1 MSFLKTPCIR
11 IVAWSLTIALVAN
24 GPMLSAEQ
32 RVSDEQ
38 TPEQTPE
45 HESIMQ
51 DVKLAKGGILT
62 ARIVDLQGK
71 PVGGEQVS
79 VMFQGKEIAA
89 VVSDADGVASVRGL
103 RPGLHAI
110 VTPTGT
116 TACRLWNADTA
127 PPTATAVPAVVS
139 DAEVIRGQFGA
150 FNLPMIVVLAAAA
163 AGLVVAVDAKN
174 TADDA
179 QDDADA
185 LAARVSALEAA
196 SP

>member
-11 IVAWSLTIALVAN
+11 FVAWSLTIALVAN

-38 TPEQTPE
+38 TPE

-51 DVKLAKGGILT
+51 DVKLAEGGILT

-89 VVSDADGVASVRGL
+89 VVSDADGVAAVRGL

-139 DAEVIRGQFGA
+139 DAEIIRGQFGA

-179 QDDADA
+179 QDEADA
-185 LAARVSALEAA
+185 LAARVNALETA

>member
-11 IVAWSLTIALVAN
+11 FVAWSLTIALVAN

-38 TPEQTPE
+38 TPE

-51 DVKLAKGGILT
+51 DVRLAKGGLLT

-89 VVSDADGVASVRGL
+89 VVSDADGVAAVRGL

-150 FNLPMIVVLAAAA
+150 FNLPMVVVLAAAA
-163 AGLVVAVDAKN
+163 GGLVVAFDAKN

-179 QDDADA
+179 QDEADA
-185 LAARVSALEAA
+185 LAARVNALETA

>member
-11 IVAWSLTIALVAN
+11 FVAWSLTIALVAN

-38 TPEQTPE
+38 TPE

-51 DVKLAKGGILT
+51 DVKLAKGGLLT

-89 VVSDADGVASVRGL
+89 VVSDADGVAAVRGL

-150 FNLPMIVVLAAAA
+150 FNLPMVVVLAAAA
-163 AGLVVAVDAKN
+163 AGLVVAFDAKN

-179 QDDADA
+179 QDEADA
-185 LAARVSALEAA
+185 LAARVQALETA

>member
-1 MSFLKTPCIR
+1 MSFLKTPCTR
-11 IVAWSLTIALVAN
+11 FVAWSLTIALVAN

-38 TPEQTPE
+38 TPE

-51 DVKLAKGGILT
+51 DVRLAKGGLLT

-89 VVSDADGVASVRGL
+89 VVSDADGVAAVRGL

-139 DAEVIRGQFGA
+139 DAEIIRGQFGA
-150 FNLPMIVVLAAAA
+150 FNLPMVVVLAAAA
-163 AGLVVAVDAKN
+163 GGLVVAVDAKN

-179 QDDADA
+179 QDEADA
-185 LAARVSALEAA
+185 LAARVQALETA